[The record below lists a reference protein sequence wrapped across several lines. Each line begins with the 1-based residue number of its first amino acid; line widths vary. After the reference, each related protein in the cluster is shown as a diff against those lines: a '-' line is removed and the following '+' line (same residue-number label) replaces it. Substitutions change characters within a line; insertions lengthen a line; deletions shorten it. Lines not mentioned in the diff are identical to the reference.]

1 VTDENLEKR
10 KREREEYRE
19 DVREKNSET
28 GICFDGI
35 LFQGESSSHS
45 RTKYR
50 NKKIIIKR
58 NTK

>member
-10 KREREEYRE
+10 KRERNI
-19 DVREKNSET
+19 VKMFGKKNSET

-45 RTKYR
+45 RTKYT
-50 NKKIIIKR
+50 NKKIIKE
-58 NTK
+58 KY